1 MVAYLLD
8 THHASSLVTRGHP
21 LRGVVRDHTAAGDT
35 FAICVPVLT
44 ETLFGI
50 SLLPRALQN
59 RTEWA
64 RFQPLLPCYSP
75 DEADGAAAATLQVA
89 AATLQV
95 ALRRRGRQLATVDA
109 LIAAIALRYD
119 LVLLTTDRD
128 FAPLAALAQE
138 NWLRPT

>member
-89 AATLQV
+89 
-95 ALRRRGRQLATVDA
+95 LRRRGRQLATVDA

>member
-8 THHASSLVTRGHP
+8 TNHASPLVTRGHP
-21 LRGVVRDHTAAGDT
+21 LRGVVRDRAAAGDA

-59 RTEWA
+59 RAEWA
-64 RFQPLLPCYSP
+64 QFQPLLPCYSP
-75 DEADGAAAATLQVA
+75 DEADGAA

-128 FAPLAALAQE
+128 FAPIASLAQE

>member
-8 THHASSLVTRGHP
+8 TNHASPLVTRGHP
-21 LRGVVRDHTAAGDT
+21 LRQRVRERAATGDT

-50 SLLPRALQN
+50 SLLPRAMQN

-64 RFQPLLPCYSP
+64 RLQPLLPCYLP
-75 DEADGAAAATLQVA
+75 DEADGAAAATLQ
-89 AATLQV
+89 L
-95 ALRRRGRQLATVDA
+95 ALRRQGRQLATVDA
-109 LIAAIALRYD
+109 TIAAVALRYA

-128 FAPLAALAQE
+128 FLAIPTLPVE
-138 NWLRPT
+138 NWLRTG

>member
-8 THHASSLVTRGHP
+8 TNHASPLVTRGHP
-21 LRGVVRDHTAAGDT
+21 LRQRVRQRAAAGDT

-64 RFQPLLPCYSP
+64 RLQPLLPCYIP
-75 DEADGAAAATLQVA
+75 DEVDGAAAATLQ
-89 AATLQV
+89 L
-95 ALRRRGRQLATVDA
+95 ALRRQGRQLATVDA
-109 LIAAIALRYD
+109 TIAAVALRYD
-119 LVLLTTDRD
+119 LVLLTTDGD
-128 FAPLAALAQE
+128 FLAVPGLPVE
-138 NWLRPT
+138 NWLRAG